1 MYFCENFCYNYIM
14 NKLYHCHIDGQI
26 IKTIAM
32 SESKARTNAYYRYRQ
47 MTKYTLEQV
56 RCIPMKIVMENL

>member
-1 MYFCENFCYNYIM
+1 M